1 MKETIEF
8 FASRITMADTSS
20 IGWGDTG
27 GDAQE
32 GEMIAFCFG
41 QGDIFA
47 GCVGLAAKDSATQ
60 GTNFRR
66 VQWADGD
73 GKTEVQLTAARCR
86 RWCDVLRP
94 GEWCRFD
101 NYLSLG
107 VAAVQLAFAKKLHPS
122 TLAPRGSLE
131 NGGNSDAG
139 HGGRHGGR
147 GHGGGNAAAATAGR
161 GKAGAAGGGGGLARG
176 GKAAAAGA
184 RGAAAGAGERAA
196 TASATTTTTTTAAA
210 ATTTTTAT
218 RQFVMPAFE
227 CRSFQ
232 RAYLSIRPAHL
243 NHADH
248 YAAQPPPPA
257 PPAKLRAAQRARRE
271 KQLLVEADAEAAAH
285 NARRWGLRRR
295 GNGDGDGGGGGG
307 SPGGGAAA
315 SGGGGGGGGGVPEAR
330 GAVGWRVACFWEGE
344 GEWFE
349 GYVRS
354 YAAFNDSYFVR
365 YDDGDSSDI
374 FRASELGAEGYADVF
389 SAARD
394 LLVTVQ

>member
-1 MKETIEF
+1 
-8 FASRITMADTSS
+8 MADTSS

-139 HGGRHGGR
+139 GGGGAHGGHGGRHGGR

-196 TASATTTTTTTAAA
+196 TASATTTTTNTAAA
-210 ATTTTTAT
+210 TTTTTTTAT

-315 SGGGGGGGGGVPEAR
+315 SGGGGGGGGVPEAR